1 MKMRTNRKLVFKKM
15 AYNKTRLWLFAPIL
29 ARSAKLKEKNDRITA
44 MLDKSFPELRGIP
57 CPSWI

>member
-1 MKMRTNRKLVFKKM
+1 MKMRTNRKLVLKKM

-29 ARSAKLKEKNDRITA
+29 ARSAKLKEKNDRIMA
-44 MLDKSFPELRGIP
+44 MLDKSFPELKGIP

>member
-1 MKMRTNRKLVFKKM
+1 MKMRTNRKLVLKKM